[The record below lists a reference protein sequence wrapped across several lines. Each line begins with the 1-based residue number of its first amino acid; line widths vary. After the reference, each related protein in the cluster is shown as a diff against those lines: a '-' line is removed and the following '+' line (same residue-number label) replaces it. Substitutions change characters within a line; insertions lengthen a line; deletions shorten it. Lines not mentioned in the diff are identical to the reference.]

1 MTTEE
6 RVMLLAVETSAGP
19 ASAAVLC
26 RENGVDRIVCTASV
40 NNRLT
45 HSQTLMP
52 MILDMLRN
60 AGLSVDDLTHLA
72 VAVGPGSF
80 TGVRIGVSAV
90 KGLAFPKQLPCA
102 AVSTLA
108 GMARRLQGLPYNGL
122 ILTAMDAR
130 CQQIYTAL
138 FSCENGTVTRLTAD
152 EALPLAE
159 VQKRLTGDSRPILVV
174 GDGAALCY
182 EAIADVADV
191 TLAPVGL
198 RYQHAVG
205 IAREAI
211 ELVAAGNVIHGD
223 ELLPAYLR
231 LPQAE
236 RELRAK
242 QQQPQSES

>member
-1 MTTEE
+1 MSEQTQWI
-6 RVMLLAVETSAGP
+6 LAVESSAGP
-19 ASAAVLC
+19 ASAAVIC
-26 RENGVDRIVCTASV
+26 QENGTQRVVCTTSV

-52 MILDMLRN
+52 MILDMLKN
-60 AGLSVDDLTHLA
+60 AALSLEDMTHLA

-80 TGVRIGVSAV
+80 TGLRIGVAAV
-90 KGLAFPKQLPCA
+90 KGLSFPKQIPCV

-108 GMARRLQGLPYNGL
+108 GMARRVEGLPYNGL

-130 CQQIYTAL
+130 CGQIYTAL
-138 FSCENGTVTRLTAD
+138 FSCENGVIQRLTAD
-152 EALPLAE
+152 EALSLAE
-159 VQKRLTGDSRPILVV
+159 VRQRLQGEERPILII
-174 GDGAALCY
+174 GDGAVPCY
-182 EAIADVADV
+182 EAIADMVKA
-191 TLAPVGL
+191 TLAPADW

-205 IAREAI
+205 
-211 ELVAAGNVIHGD
+211 VALESVLKIQNGEVISGE

-242 QQQPQSES
+242 QERT